1 MNDMKMKIPL
11 STLAGVLTAIALV
24 SCTKQSSSNSGHAE
38 NASSPD
44 GIAWRRDLD
53 VAKQE
58 AKQSG
63 KPILVDFFATWCG
76 PCKKMDSQT
85 WSDAEVSKQLDA
97 WIPVKVDVDQHQE
110 LAASYKVKGVP
121 TLVFLGPD
129 GRLVSTFVGFAGP
142 DEVLGLMKE
151 ARSQVKAA
159 NHSSASANQFAGNN
173 NDEFDVGKDFAPA
186 NPDAEAA
193 SRVVASVNNK
203 TPVVR
208 NGLAKGTNQ
217 R

>member
-1 MNDMKMKIPL
+1 MKAVTRKLNPWVSIM
-11 STLAGVLTAIALV
+11 AVVLTAIAVV
-24 SCTKQSSSNSGHAE
+24 SCNKQS
-38 NASSPD
+38 ASSSGNAEKTRSRD

-53 VAKQE
+53 AAKQE

-85 WSDAEVSKQLDA
+85 WNDAEVSKQLDA
-97 WIPVKVDVDQHQE
+97 WIPVKIDVDQHQE

-129 GRLVSTFVGFAGP
+129 GRLLSTFVGFAGP

-159 NHSSASANQFAGNN
+159 NNSRENANEFAGNN
-173 NDEFDVGKDFAPA
+173 NDEFGGNTPA
-186 NPDAEAA
+186 RNAQTA
-193 SRVVASVNNK
+193 SRAVASVIKINK

-208 NGLAKGTNQ
+208 DGIAKGTNQ